1 MIDKKRLGLGCMGM
15 NLDNKNRAIDTVRAA
30 LDEGITLFN
39 TGEFYGNGAS
49 EMVLGEALRGVRR
62 DSCFVSVKFGMLPK
76 PEGGHYGID
85 VNPWHVKARLAYSL
99 KRLNLDYIDLYEP
112 ARLDESVP
120 LEDLLGA
127 MQELVQAGYV
137 RYIGLSEVDADTLRR
152 AVKICPIHTVEVQ
165 YSLASRGIEKE
176 LIPTARELGV
186 NVLAFGALSHGL
198 ISEALLEDQ
207 GSRSVPSSIFSPE
220 NLEHNR
226 RLVRALKVIADEKG
240 TTVSKL
246 ALAWTLSKYS
256 ELSSLIGTTSV
267 EHLKDS
273 IDALSMNLSEEDI
286 PRIEAAFPEGSVRG
300 FGMRKMQFVDGRVI
314 F

>member
-1 MIDKKRLGLGCMGM
+1 M
-15 NLDNKNRAIDTVRAA
+15 
-30 LDEGITLFN
+30 
-39 TGEFYGNGAS
+39 
-49 EMVLGEALRGVRR
+49 
-62 DSCFVSVKFGMLPK
+62 
-76 PEGGHYGID
+76 
-85 VNPWHVKARLAYSL
+85 
-99 KRLNLDYIDLYEP
+99 
-112 ARLDESVP
+112 P

-165 YSLASRGIEKE
+165 YSLANRGIEKE

-198 ISEALLEDQ
+198 ISEALLEDR
-207 GSRSVPSSIFSPE
+207 GSCSVPSSIFSLE

-273 IDALSMNLSEEDI
+273 IDALSMNLSEGDI
-286 PRIEAAFPEGSVRG
+286 PRIEAVFPEGSVRG
-300 FGMRKMQFVDGRVI
+300 FGMRKMRFVDGRVI